1 MMQEIHDKVMSLDY
15 SDFKAEI
22 KTVDSQESLMGGV
35 LVMVS
40 GSLSTKSTGKRNFT
54 QTFFLAPQE
63 KGYFVLNDILR
74 YLDEAPPVS
83 KPAPSLPNG
92 VAEPPLAP
100 YVPEPGTLAKL
111 TPVQALSV
119 VIVLPLYFVWIFV
132 SFYCFGL
139 QILNKWWWWKRN
151 QGMPHHLQCLR
162 VS

>member
-1 MMQEIHDKVMSLDY
+1 MMQEIHDLVMSFDY

-63 KGYFVLNDILR
+63 KGYFVLNDIFR
-74 YLDEAPPVS
+74 YLDEAPLVS

-119 VIVLPLYFVWIFV
+119 VIVWTLYFVWIFV

-139 QILNKWWWWKRN
+139 
-151 QGMPHHLQCLR
+151 
-162 VS
+162 

>member
-1 MMQEIHDKVMSLDY
+1 MMQEIHDLVMSFDY

-63 KGYFVLNDILR
+63 KGYFVLNDIFR
-74 YLDEAPPVS
+74 YLDEAPLVS

-111 TPVQALSV
+111 TPAQALSV
-119 VIVLPLYFVWIFV
+119 VIVWTLYFVWIFV

-139 QILNKWWWWKRN
+139 
-151 QGMPHHLQCLR
+151 
-162 VS
+162 

>member
-63 KGYFVLNDILR
+63 KGYFVLNDIFR
-74 YLDEAPPVS
+74 YLDEAPLVS

-111 TPVQALSV
+111 TPVQALCV
-119 VIVLPLYFVWIFV
+119 VIVWTLYFVWIFV

-139 QILNKWWWWKRN
+139 
-151 QGMPHHLQCLR
+151 
-162 VS
+162 

>member
-63 KGYFVLNDILR
+63 KGYFVLNDIFR
-74 YLDEAPPVS
+74 YLDEAPLVS
-83 KPAPSLPNG
+83 KPAPSLPNV

-111 TPVQALSV
+111 TLVQALSV
-119 VIVLPLYFVWIFV
+119 VIVWTL
-132 SFYCFGL
+132 
-139 QILNKWWWWKRN
+139 
-151 QGMPHHLQCLR
+151 
-162 VS
+162 